1 MKGNNDGAHGERTKE
16 KPKRYGGSK
25 KKMGRQGDAT
35 CVAGVERDADE
46 HNERVRVC
54 ATDQYG

>member
-1 MKGNNDGAHGERTKE
+1 MHTVSARKRSQNVMGEA
-16 KPKRYGGSK
+16 

-35 CVAGVERDADE
+35 CVAGVEGDADE

-54 ATDQYG
+54 ATDQYR